1 MSLSLEKNIGRW
13 GGFRQKRGLRERYN
27 RNPFE
32 GFSVF
37 GGVLSLL
44 GGWCGKSVYDLI
56 AQLCVGWGA
65 IGAYGDACGGMCSN
79 KRTAKNG
86 VLLGNRKMAE

>member
-1 MSLSLEKNIGRW
+1 MSLLLEKKYWSLGRISTEK
-13 GGFRQKRGLRERYN
+13 GGRERYN

-32 GFSVF
+32 GFSVL

-86 VLLGNRKMAE
+86 VFAW